1 MSSVHSS
8 TQINMTIINL
18 IHHGKTQTMHPLYL
32 VERSWTLHTIIHLPY
47 FPQFLNIGLPL
58 SHVSA
63 HFILQ
68 MTLLPSSLHFF
79 FLFLFLSVS
88 LCLSNA
94 SSSLQKKAAENTIFL
109 TFEATMSNIL
119 WQSPTNI
126 FPPHIYGID
135 T

>member
-18 IHHGKTQTMHPLYL
+18 IHHGNTNYASTLSSRKIMD
-32 VERSWTLHTIIHLPY
+32 LHTIIHLPY
-47 FPQFLNIGLPL
+47 FPQFLNIRLPL

-68 MTLLPSSLHFF
+68 TTLLPSSLHFF
-79 FLFLFLSVS
+79 FLFLFLSLS
-88 LCLSNA
+88 LCLSNT

-109 TFEATMSNIL
+109 TFEAAMSNIL